1 MIERE
6 QQQAVINI
14 ARKFPEKT
22 VNALVQ
28 EINELRALLKPRNK
42 VINDNLTEL
51 IKLAEIEYNNLIKGK
66 QNE

>member
-6 QQQAVINI
+6 EQRTVINI

-51 IKLAEIEYNNLIKGK
+51 IKLAKTEYNNLIKGK
-66 QNE
+66 

>member
-6 QQQAVINI
+6 EQQTVINI

-22 VNALVQ
+22 VNALFQ

-51 IKLAEIEYNNLIKGK
+51 IKLAKTEYNNLIKGK
-66 QNE
+66 